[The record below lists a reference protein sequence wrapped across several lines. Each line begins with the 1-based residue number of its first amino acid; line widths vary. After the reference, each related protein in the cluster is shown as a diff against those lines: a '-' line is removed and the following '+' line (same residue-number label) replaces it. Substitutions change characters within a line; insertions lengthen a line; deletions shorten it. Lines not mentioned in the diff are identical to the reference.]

1 MSYRRAELSKY
12 LSQYS
17 RQTEQLEDLFV
28 DSKRGFMVRDESAIV
43 YKQIDA
49 LEGKLLE
56 QLNTHSIRDKRTLWN

>member
-43 YKQIDA
+43 YK
-49 LEGKLLE
+49 
-56 QLNTHSIRDKRTLWN
+56 